1 MTQITVLPTI
11 DSERIAYTNR
21 NALALTRDRA
31 FLLGE
36 EAVNI
41 IVRGTYSTPSGKKV
55 SVADAVARAV
65 SETQTIPPTATLP
78 VPTRLE
84 DEPTLTLSVANETTF
99 QAVQRLQRAGKRPL
113 ALNFA
118 SGINPGG
125 GFLRGSTAQEE
136 TLARSSGLYAAIKN
150 NPMYR
155 YHKVE
160 CERGMASEWAIL
172 SPEVPVF
179 RADDGTLL
187 ETPWLCDI
195 LTCAAPKA
203 DHVGLE
209 RATPEMRT
217 RIHRVLEIA
226 YAYGYRSLV
235 LGAWGCGAYH
245 NDPVAVARFFRDA
258 LTQKYLGVFE
268 EAVFAISDWSPDRRY
283 LGPFR
288 DTFAELG

>member
-1 MTQITVLPTI
+1 MTHIIVLPVI
-11 DSERIAYTNR
+11 DSERIAYANR
-21 NALALTRDRA
+21 NALAISRDRA
-31 FLLGE
+31 FLMGE

-41 IVRGTYSTPSGKKV
+41 IGRGTYSAPSGKLV
-55 SVADAVARAV
+55 AVADAVNRAV
-65 SETQTIPPTATLP
+65 SETQSIPPTSALP
-78 VPTRLE
+78 IPTPLE
-84 DEPTLTLSVANETTF
+84 DTARLTLSVANETTF
-99 QAVQRLQRAGKRPL
+99 QALQRLQRAGGQPL

-118 SGINPGG
+118 SGTNPGG

-136 TLARSSGLYAAIKN
+136 TLARSSGLYAAIKD

-155 YHKVE
+155 YHKTE

-172 SPEVPVF
+172 SPGVPVF

-187 ETPWLCDI
+187 ETPWHCDI

-203 DHVGLE
+203 DIVGLE
-209 RATPEMRT
+209 RATTAMRK
-217 RIHRVLEIA
+217 RVHRVLEIA
-226 YAYGYRSLV
+226 YTYGYRSLV

-245 NDPVAVARFFRDA
+245 NDPTAVAGIFRDA
-258 LTQKYLGVFE
+258 LTQTYLGPFDEV
-268 EAVFAISDWSPDRRY
+268 VFAISDWSLDRRY